1 MEKNIFDVIT
11 EYAVN
16 EAVNST
22 LLQNGEYKRIQA
34 EIDSLTDGFDKMNL
48 PKEQRL
54 LIDRLLSSYNESGA
68 LYGRMTYRQGFRD
81 CALLLM
87 EMGMIKD
94 GDREVSA

>member
-1 MEKNIFDVIT
+1 MDKDIFDVIT
-11 EYAVN
+11 GYGVN
-16 EAVNST
+16 EAVNNT
-22 LLQNGEYKRIQA
+22 LFHNEEYKWIQA

-68 LYGRMTYRQGFRD
+68 LYGKIAYQQGIRD

-94 GDREVSA
+94 GNREGST

>member
-1 MEKNIFDVIT
+1 MDKNIFDVIT

-34 EIDSLTDGFDKMNL
+34 EINSLTDGFDKMNL

-54 LIDRLLSSYNESGA
+54 
-68 LYGRMTYRQGFRD
+68 
-81 CALLLM
+81 
-87 EMGMIKD
+87 
-94 GDREVSA
+94 EVAY

>member
-1 MEKNIFDVIT
+1 MDKNIFDVIT

-34 EIDSLTDGFDKMNL
+34 EIDSLTDEFDKMNL

-68 LYGRMTYRQGFRD
+68 LYGRITYQQGIRD
-81 CALLLM
+81 CASLLV
-87 EMGMIKD
+87 EMGLVKEEN
-94 GDREVSA
+94 REESA